1 MDDVKKCQRAS
12 QVTLL
17 EVVLQQG
24 GTGCVTY
31 SVMKTRYM

>member
-1 MDDVKKCQRAS
+1 MGESKKHQIAG

-24 GTGCVTY
+24 GTVGMTY
-31 SVMKTRYM
+31 SVMKTR